1 MVCGFSLE
9 FVGVPT
15 STVSAGPA
23 AVAGGLSV
31 TVALPLTF
39 VNPDI
44 VLVAVIVTLAGAG
57 YGVV

>member
-1 MVCGFSLE
+1 MSGLMGLP
-9 FVGVPT
+9 GVPT
-15 STVSAGPA
+15 STASAGPL
-23 AVAGGLSV
+23 AVAGGFKV

-44 VLVAVIVTLAGAG
+44 VLVAVIVTLDGAG